1 MRRMKPGRL
10 LLALLAIVGATLLS
24 NLAIRVE
31 SISVSGNERVTEAQ
45 ILAATG
51 VKVGDPLLWVG
62 RDQLARAAELP
73 WIARI
78 AAVRSLTGEVR
89 IVVGE
94 RVPAATVIGDGVRF
108 VVAADGVVLP
118 EAEEPRL
125 TIRGWGRDRVS
136 ESLAAAAYLEGVAD
150 VQAIEYD
157 PASIRL
163 FTNLGIIRTPDLAAL
178 LHAGPAALRLPAV
191 ERSITSWGVAARGL
205 QRRGGE
211 Q

>member
-1 MRRMKPGRL
+1 M
-10 LLALLAIVGATLLS
+10 S

-45 ILAATG
+45 ILSATG
-51 VKVGDPLLWVG
+51 VEVGDPLLWVG